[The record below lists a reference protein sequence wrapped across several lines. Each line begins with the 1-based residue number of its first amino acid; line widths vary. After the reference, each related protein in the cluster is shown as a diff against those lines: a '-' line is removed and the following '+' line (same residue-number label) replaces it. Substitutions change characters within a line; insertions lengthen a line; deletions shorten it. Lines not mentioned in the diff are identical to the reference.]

1 VSIDLGVAHNGDML
15 YKFKSKAT
23 GDLIL
28 LEPQGR
34 QFLSLIGKAIEPKGI
49 IEPDQM
55 PEAIKA
61 LQQAVKAEEMQQAE
75 VVVQAKAQGQ
85 TPPKFEAISLRQRT
99 KPIIDMLE
107 RCHKAGQPMVWGV

>member
-1 VSIDLGVAHNGDML
+1 ML

-34 QFLSLIGKAIEPKGI
+34 QFLSLIGKAVEPKGI
-49 IEPDQM
+49 IEADQM

-61 LQQAVKAEEMQQAE
+61 LQNAVATEELQQAE
-75 VVVQAKAQGQ
+75 AVAQAKANGQ
-85 TPPKFEAISLRQRT
+85 MPPKFEAISLRQRT
-99 KPIIDMLE
+99 KPIIDMLQ
-107 RCHKAGQPMVWGV
+107 RCHQAGQAVVWGV

>member
-1 VSIDLGVAHNGDML
+1 ML

-34 QFLSLIGKAIEPKGI
+34 QFLSLIGKTIDPKGI
-49 IEPDQM
+49 IEPEQM
-55 PEAIKA
+55 P
-61 LQQAVKAEEMQQAE
+61 
-75 VVVQAKAQGQ
+75 
-85 TPPKFEAISLRQRT
+85 EAISLRQRT

>member
-1 VSIDLGVAHNGDML
+1 ML

-34 QFLSLIGKAIEPKGI
+34 QFLQLIGKAVEPKGI
-49 IEPDQM
+49 IDAEQM
-55 PEAIKA
+55 PQAIKA
-61 LQQAVKAEEMQQAE
+61 LQDAVAVEELQQAE
-75 VVVQAKAQGQ
+75 AVAQAKAQGQ

-99 KPIIDMLE
+99 KPIIDMLQ
-107 RCHKAGQPMVWGV
+107 RCHKAGQPVVWGV

>member
-1 VSIDLGVAHNGDML
+1 ML

-34 QFLSLIGKAIEPKGI
+34 QFLQLIGKAVEPKGI
-49 IEPDQM
+49 IEAEQM

-61 LQQAVKAEEMQQAE
+61 LQDAVAAEELQQADA
-75 VVVQAKAQGQ
+75 VVQAKAQGQ

-107 RCHKAGQPMVWGV
+107 RCLKAGQPIVWGV

>member
-1 VSIDLGVAHNGDML
+1 ML

-34 QFLSLIGKAIEPKGI
+34 QFLQLIGKAVEPKGI
-49 IEPDQM
+49 IEPENMQA
-55 PEAIKA
+55 AISA
-61 LQQAVKAEEMQQAE
+61 LQEAVKAQEAAQAQAIA
-75 VVVQAKAQGQ
+75 QAKAEGHA
-85 TPPKFEAISLRQRT
+85 PPSFDAISLRQRS

-107 RCHKAGQPMVWGV
+107 RCLKAGQPIVWGV

>member
-1 VSIDLGVAHNGDML
+1 ML
-15 YKFKSKAT
+15 YKFKSKAS

-34 QFLSLIGKAIEPKGI
+34 QFLSLIGKAIETKGI
-49 IEPDQM
+49 IEAEQM
-55 PEAIKA
+55 PQAIKA
-61 LQQAVKAEEMQQAE
+61 LQDAVAAEEMQQAQA
-75 VVVQAKAQGQ
+75 VAQAKALGQ

-107 RCHKAGQPMVWGV
+107 RCAKAGQPVVWGV

>member
-1 VSIDLGVAHNGDML
+1 ML

-49 IEPDQM
+49 IEAKQM
-55 PEAIKA
+55 PQAIKA
-61 LQQAVKAEEMQQAE
+61 LQDAVATEEMQQAQA
-75 VVVQAKAQGQ
+75 VAQAKALGQ

-107 RCHKAGQPMVWGV
+107 RCAKAGQPVVWGV

>member
-1 VSIDLGVAHNGDML
+1 ML

-34 QFLSLIGKAIEPKGI
+34 QFLSLIGKAVEPKGI
-49 IEPDQM
+49 IEADQM

-61 LQQAVKAEEMQQAE
+61 LQDAVATEELHQAE
-75 VVVQAKAQGQ
+75 AVAQAKAHGQ

-99 KPIIDMLE
+99 KPIIDMLQ
-107 RCHKAGQPMVWGV
+107 RCHKAGQPIVWGV

>member
-1 VSIDLGVAHNGDML
+1 ML

-34 QFLSLIGKAIEPKGI
+34 QFLQLIGKTVEPKGI
-49 IEPDQM
+49 IEADQM
-55 PEAIKA
+55 PDAIRPCKKLSQRKK
-61 LQQAVKAEEMQQAE
+61 LQQADAVA
-75 VVVQAKAQGQ
+75 QAKAQGQ

-99 KPIIDMLE
+99 KPIIDMLQ
-107 RCHKAGQPMVWGV
+107 RCHKAGQPVVWGV

>member
-1 VSIDLGVAHNGDML
+1 ML

-34 QFLSLIGKAIEPKGI
+34 QFLSLIGKTIEPKGI
-49 IEPDQM
+49 IEPEQM
-55 PEAIKA
+55 PEAIRA
-61 LQQAVKAEEMQQAE
+61 LQQAVKTEELQQAE
-75 VVVQAKAQGQ
+75 AVAQAKACEQ
-85 TPPKFEAISLRQRT
+85 TAPKFEAISLRQRT

-107 RCHKAGQPMVWGV
+107 RCHKAGQPMLWGV

>member
-1 VSIDLGVAHNGDML
+1 ML
-15 YKFKSKAT
+15 YKFRSKAT

-34 QFLSLIGKAIEPKGI
+34 QFLSLIGKPVEPKGI
-49 IEPDQM
+49 IEPEHMAQ
-55 PEAIKA
+55 AIWA
-61 LQQAVKAEEMQQAE
+61 LQEAVKNEEAQQAQAVAQA
-75 VVVQAKAQGQ
+75 QDAGHA
-85 TPPKFEAISLRQRT
+85 PPKFEAISLRQRC

>member
-1 VSIDLGVAHNGDML
+1 VAHNGGML

-34 QFLSLIGKAIEPKGI
+34 QFLSLIGKPVEPKGI
-49 IEPDQM
+49 IEADQM

-61 LQQAVKAEEMQQAE
+61 LQDAVAAEEMQQAE
-75 VVVQAKAQGQ
+75 AVAQAKAHGQ

-99 KPIIDMLE
+99 KPIIDMLQ
-107 RCHKAGQPMVWGV
+107 RCHRAGQPVVWGV

>member
-1 VSIDLGVAHNGDML
+1 ML

-34 QFLSLIGKAIEPKGI
+34 QFLSLIGKTIEPKGI
-49 IEPDQM
+49 IEPEQM
-55 PEAIKA
+55 PEAIRA
-61 LQQAVKAEEMQQAE
+61 LQQAVKTEELQQAE
-75 VVVQAKAQGQ
+75 AVAQAKACGQ
-85 TPPKFEAISLRQRT
+85 TAPKLEAISLRQRT

-107 RCHKAGQPMVWGV
+107 RCHKAGQPMLWGV

>member
-1 VSIDLGVAHNGDML
+1 MSPSATLAHNVNML
-15 YKFKSKAT
+15 YKFKSKAA

-28 LEPQGR
+28 LEPQGK
-34 QFLSLIGKAIEPKGI
+34 QFLQLIGKAVEPKGI
-49 IEPDQM
+49 IEADQM

-61 LQQAVKAEEMQQAE
+61 LQQAVKAQEHVQAQA
-75 VVVQAKAQGQ
+75 VAQAKAQGQ

>member
-1 VSIDLGVAHNGDML
+1 MSPHRGVAHNDGML

-34 QFLSLIGKAIEPKGI
+34 QFLSLIGKAVEPKGI

-61 LQQAVKAEEMQQAE
+61 LQDAVAMEELQQAE
-75 VVVQAKAQGQ
+75 AVAQAKAQGQ

-99 KPIIDMLE
+99 KPIIDMLQ
-107 RCHKAGQPMVWGV
+107 RCHQADQPVVWGV

>member
-1 VSIDLGVAHNGDML
+1 ML

-34 QFLSLIGKAIEPKGI
+34 QFLQLIGKAVEPKGI
-49 IEPDQM
+49 IEAEQM
-55 PEAIKA
+55 PQAIKA
-61 LQQAVKAEEMQQAE
+61 LQDAVAAEELQLAE
-75 VVVQAKAQGQ
+75 AVAQAKVQGQ

-99 KPIIDMLE
+99 KPIIDMLQ
-107 RCHKAGQPMVWGV
+107 RCHKAGQPVVWGV

>member
-1 VSIDLGVAHNGDML
+1 ML

-34 QFLSLIGKAIEPKGI
+34 QLLQLIGKAVEPKGI
-49 IEPDQM
+49 IEAEQM

-61 LQQAVKAEEMQQAE
+61 LQNAVAVEELQQADAVAE
-75 VVVQAKAQGQ
+75 AKAQGQ
-85 TPPKFEAISLRQRT
+85 TPPTFEAISLRQRT
-99 KPIIDMLE
+99 KPINDMLQ
-107 RCHKAGQPMVWGV
+107 RCHKAGQPVVWGV

>member
-1 VSIDLGVAHNGDML
+1 MSPHRGVAHNDGML

-34 QFLSLIGKAIEPKGI
+34 QFLSLIGKAVEPKGI

-61 LQQAVKAEEMQQAE
+61 LQDAVAMEELQQADA
-75 VVVQAKAQGQ
+75 VAQAKAQGQ

-99 KPIIDMLE
+99 KPIIDMLQ
-107 RCHKAGQPMVWGV
+107 RCHQAGQPVVWGV

>member
-1 VSIDLGVAHNGDML
+1 ML

-34 QFLSLIGKAIEPKGI
+34 QFLSLIGKTIEAKGI
-49 IEPDQM
+49 IEPEQM
-55 PEAIKA
+55 PEAIRA
-61 LQQAVKAEEMQQAE
+61 LQQAVKTEELQQAE
-75 VVVQAKAQGQ
+75 AVAQAKALGQ

-99 KPIIDMLE
+99 KPIIDMLQ
-107 RCHKAGQPMVWGV
+107 RCHKADQPMVWGV

>member
-1 VSIDLGVAHNGDML
+1 ML

-34 QFLSLIGKAIEPKGI
+34 QFLNLIGKAIEPKGI
-49 IEPDQM
+49 IEPEQM
-55 PEAIKA
+55 PEAITV
-61 LQQAVKAEEMQQAE
+61 LQHAVKTEELHQAE
-75 VVVQAKAQGQ
+75 AVAQAKAHGQ
-85 TPPKFEAISLRQRT
+85 KPPKFDAISLRQRT

>member
-1 VSIDLGVAHNGDML
+1 ML

-34 QFLSLIGKAIEPKGI
+34 QFLQLIGKAVEPKGI

-55 PEAIKA
+55 PDAITA
-61 LQQAVKAEEMQQAE
+61 LQNAVVAEEMQQADA
-75 VVVQAKAQGQ
+75 VAQAKAHGQ
-85 TPPKFEAISLRQRT
+85 TAPKFEAISLRQRC

-107 RCHKAGQPMVWGV
+107 RCHKAGQPIVWGV

>member
-1 VSIDLGVAHNGDML
+1 ML

-34 QFLSLIGKAIEPKGI
+34 QFLSLIGKTIEPTGI
-49 IEPDQM
+49 IEPEQM
-55 PEAIKA
+55 PEAIRA
-61 LQQAVKAEEMQQAE
+61 LQQAVKTEELQQAE
-75 VVVQAKAQGQ
+75 AVAQAKAHGQ
-85 TPPKFEAISLRQRT
+85 TAPKFEAISLRQRT

-107 RCHKAGQPMVWGV
+107 RCHKADQPMVWGV